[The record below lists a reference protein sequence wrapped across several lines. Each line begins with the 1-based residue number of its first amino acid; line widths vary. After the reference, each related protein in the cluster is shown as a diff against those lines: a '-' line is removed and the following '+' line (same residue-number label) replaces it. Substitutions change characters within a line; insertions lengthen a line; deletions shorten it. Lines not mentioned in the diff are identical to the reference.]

1 MHQTIKSIHDK
12 KSQEYVKVTNN
23 KFLKKPVAGTA
34 NYFEPGSLK
43 SFE

>member
-12 KSQEYVKVTNN
+12 KLPESMKVTSN
-23 KFLKKPVAGTA
+23 KILKKPIVGSGK
-34 NYFEPGSLK
+34 YFEPGSLK